1 MMKFMLFSTARPSA
15 KPHRFHNGKSRSQV
29 TYHHDAE
36 HKQHG
41 ARVLPDAE
49 VGVVGNGNTG
59 KDRHPHADH
68 QKGQQ
73 AVSFGCHSVKIG
85 MRYTAS
91 SPTSKV

>member
-29 TYHHDAE
+29 PHHHDAE

-41 ARVLPDAE
+41 TRVLPDAE
-49 VGVVGNGNTG
+49 VGIVGNGNTG

-68 QKGQQ
+68 RKGQQ
-73 AVSFGCHSVKIG
+73 GCILWLPLGKDRDEVH
-85 MRYTAS
+85 RQQ
-91 SPTSKV
+91 PHQ